1 MYLTKPNL
9 YFTPELQ
16 DKIVRYKR
24 YRVNSFVSV
33 PLNCV
38 TIVLRGAPKKKRH
51 NRGCFT
57 LAQYF
62 LPYILTGRDVTP

>member
-33 PLNCV
+33 PLNCGKLCNYCSKGS
-38 TIVLRGAPKKKRH
+38 T
-51 NRGCFT
+51 
-57 LAQYF
+57 
-62 LPYILTGRDVTP
+62 